1 MILKSLLGRA
11 ESSQYLTNGCVN
23 SASASRDE
31 LLIALG
37 LEVKDAILKLLKEK
51 ASEERILLSLR
62 ATICKMFMSSIEQ
75 RSANIDIEEIYNL
88 KKRKRKNKKKKE
100 GHVAQNTPNEA
111 EDVEFNHQE
120 HMKEKMQNINNMH
133 FNIEDEETN
142 THNNSNNF
150 TPFEMQPVEYR
161 IVGDEEKR
169 PEHDGGVFKT
179 RKENLQ
185 PEDELEEQH
194 YN

>member
-37 LEVKDAILKLLKEK
+37 LEVKEAILKLLKEK

-75 RSANIDIEEIYNL
+75 RSANIDIEEIYNK
-88 KKRKRKNKKKKE
+88 KKRKRKSKKKKDE
-100 GHVAQNTPNEA
+100 PEAEPEA
-111 EDVEFNHQE
+111 EDLEFNAQDHLREQE
-120 HMKEKMQNINNMH
+120 QEADESDKPNIL
-133 FNIEDEETN
+133 
-142 THNNSNNF
+142 
-150 TPFEMQPVEYR
+150 PFEMQPVE
-161 IVGDEEKR
+161 
-169 PEHDGGVFKT
+169 
-179 RKENLQ
+179 
-185 PEDELEEQH
+185 
-194 YN
+194 